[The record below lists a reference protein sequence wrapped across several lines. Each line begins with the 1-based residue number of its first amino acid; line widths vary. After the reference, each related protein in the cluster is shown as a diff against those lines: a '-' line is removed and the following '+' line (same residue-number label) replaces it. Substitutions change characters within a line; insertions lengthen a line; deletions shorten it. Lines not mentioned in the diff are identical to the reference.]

1 MTGSHSFSHVVGTIC
16 VSHGDWEPYVMIDRR
31 VTGHGKHGQYSL
43 NIHERRTFHGGLHDG
58 THVVGKSGAKLKNVG
73 YFAS

>member
-31 VTGHGKHGQYSL
+31 VTGHGKHGGTGNLDFGGGYL
-43 NIHERRTFHGGLHDG
+43 RRERVCLLGF
-58 THVVGKSGAKLKNVG
+58 KNVNEPH
-73 YFAS
+73 

>member
-1 MTGSHSFSHVVGTIC
+1 MQSRDLC
-16 VSHGDWEPYVMIDRR
+16 VARAGQ
-31 VTGHGKHGQYSL
+31 GQYSL